1 MERERHITREV
12 IKITS
17 VFEGELNDAKKMVCE
32 TRDMQLKKT
41 INNLTVQLVGQGNQ
55 VFAFFE
61 NDLLFK

>member
-41 INNLTVQLVGQGNQ
+41 INNLTVQLVGQ
-55 VFAFFE
+55 
-61 NDLLFK
+61 